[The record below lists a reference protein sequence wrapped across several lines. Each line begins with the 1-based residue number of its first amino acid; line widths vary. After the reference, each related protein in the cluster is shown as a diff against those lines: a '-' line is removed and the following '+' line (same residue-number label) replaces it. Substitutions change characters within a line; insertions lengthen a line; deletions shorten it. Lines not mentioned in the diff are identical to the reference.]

1 MDETPSIY
9 VLGVPHA
16 RKDRDERVLLGPQQ
30 RLILAYAALRK
41 GNPVTVDELAEALW
55 PRERGRSWEGA
66 LRGIISKVRA
76 FLGFIEG
83 HRARLD
89 SVGHAYRLASSSP
102 MVVDIWA
109 APEEL
114 AIAESSIEAGRFV
127 RSAPAAR
134 KAAVLLDAPLLP
146 GVEGDWLDAGRRQI
160 ALQRLRALRI
170 WARAESELGHHDAA
184 VCAASFA
191 IEADSLDETS
201 HRTLMLAHRAA
212 GNRGSALRAY
222 QECRR
227 CLETTLG
234 VSPCAETER
243 VYLDLL
249 GVEPEWA

>member
-1 MDETPSIY
+1 MPWLY

-16 RKDRDERVLLGPQQ
+16 RKGRDERVLCGPQQ
-30 RLILAYAALRK
+30 RLVLAYTALRK

-55 PRERGRSWEGA
+55 PRQRGRSWEGA
-66 LRGIISKVRA
+66 LRGIVSKVRA
-76 FLGFIEG
+76 LLGFIDD
-83 HRARLD
+83 HSARLD
-89 SVGHAYRLASSSP
+89 SVGHAYRLVCSSP
-102 MVVDIWA
+102 LVLDIWA

-114 AIAESSIEAGRFV
+114 AMAESSIEAGHFAG
-127 RSAPAAR
+127 SAPAAR
-134 KAAVLLDAPLLP
+134 RAAVLLDAPLLP
-146 GVEGDWLDAGRRQI
+146 GFEGDWLDAGRRQI
-160 ALQRLRALRI
+160 ALQRLRALRA
-170 WARAESELGHHDAA
+170 WARAESGLGHHDAA
-184 VCAASFA
+184 VCAANFA

-201 HRTLMLAHRAA
+201 HRTLMLVHRAA

-249 GVEPEWA
+249 GVEPEWV